1 MFITAESACPVVAYL
16 QEKCSWKEHLPRT
29 QEAANAVPLSSVS
42 SLHSHTP
49 EVQHVFL
56 KSWTD
61 TDPKPGTSSFCS
73 TEQHVELWE
82 HLQPEA

>member
-1 MFITAESACPVVAYL
+1 MLFLSAVF
-16 QEKCSWKEHLPRT
+16 
-29 QEAANAVPLSSVS
+29 PLSTLTLLRFSMS
-42 SLHSHTP
+42 
-49 EVQHVFL
+49 FL